1 MKRIINLYQQQPI
14 LAMIINSIAFLLWA
28 ITLIVV
34 VTIMA
39 VAFTG

>member
-1 MKRIINLYQQQPI
+1 MKRIINLYQQNSL
-14 LAMIINSIAFLLWA
+14 LAMIINSIAFFLWA

>member
-1 MKRIINLYQQQPI
+1 MKRIINLYEQNPF
-14 LAMIINSIAFLLWA
+14 LAMIINSIAFFLWA